1 MKSVIICD
9 MEGLITNL
17 NDGAVNMFGHEA
29 KDLVG
34 IKRVSIFSPGEI
46 VLQNVLGWLKDAN
59 DTGEH
64 VTKTNFVR
72 KDGSTFNAK
81 IKITPNFADGK
92 DNPQTGYCGITEEIK
107 EDVNIK
113 INWVT
118 KIIKGVAI
126 TRVGFASASLFPVF
140 AIGCYYA
147 GIGDSLFSPISLTLT
162 TFGILFFHLFS
173 NLYNDYFDVSHG
185 TDEANT
191 EYFNAGMNSSMLKGA
206 QLSGGSRA
214 VELGLIT
221 LKGTKSLANI
231 MFILG
236 LLTAAGILFTSYI
249 NTGSTSNA
257 YYSSIIA
264 LIGVLIGYFYTAKP
278 IRLSSRYGLGEISIF
293 LAFGPLLTLGTGYA
307 ISMETI
313 IPYSNEF
320 YNLLLLGVPIGIL
333 TTNILFINQFPD
345 YTSDKKVGKNHLV
358 VLLGKKASRWVYAL
372 NLALAV
378 GSLYFISENIINS
391 TQAMLFMYLLIPVT
405 MFYSYYLISGL
416 FKYYKSR
423 DLIKYNIHTIY
434 FHMIFSFI
442 YMIILANFQ

>member
-17 NDGAVNMFGHEA
+17 NDGASKMFGYA
-29 KDLVG
+29 PKNIVG
-34 IKRVSIFSPGEI
+34 IKRVSLFSPGEI

-59 DTGEH
+59 ETGEH

-72 KDGSTFNAK
+72 KDGSTFSAK

-147 GIGDSLFSPISLTLT
+147 GIGDSLFSPLSLTLT

-173 NLYNDYFDVSHG
+173 NLYNDYFDVTSG

-221 LKGTKSLANI
+221 IKGTKSLANI
-231 MFILG
+231 MFVLG
-236 LLTAAGILFTSYI
+236 LLTAAGILYTSYL
-249 NTGSTSNA
+249 NTGSTINA

-264 LIGVLIGYFYTAKP
+264 LTGILIGYFYTAKP
-278 IRLSSRYGLGEISIF
+278 IRLSSRYGLGEVSIF
-293 LAFGPLLTLGTGYA
+293 LAFGPLLTLGTGFA
-307 ISMETI
+307 ISNETI
-313 IPYSNEF
+313 QLFSNEF
-320 YNLLLLGVPIGIL
+320 YNLLVLGIPIGIL
-333 TTNILFINQFPD
+333 TTNILFINQYPD

-358 VLLGKKASRWVYAL
+358 VLLGKKASQMDICL
-372 NLALAV
+372 K
-378 GSLYFISENIINS
+378 FC
-391 TQAMLFMYLLIPVT
+391 
-405 MFYSYYLISGL
+405 YSYRFII
-416 FKYYKSR
+416 F
-423 DLIKYNIHTIY
+423 Y
-434 FHMIFSFI
+434 F
-442 YMIILANFQ
+442 

>member
-59 DTGEH
+59 ETGEH

-72 KDGSTFNAK
+72 KDGSTFNAR

-92 DNPQTGYCGITEEIK
+92 DNPQTGYCGITEVID

-113 INWVT
+113 INLGT

-140 AIGCYYA
+140 LIGCYYA
-147 GIGDSLFSPISLTLT
+147 GIGDSLFSTLSLTLT

-173 NLYNDYFDVSHG
+173 NLYNDYFDVTHG

-191 EYFNAGMNSSMLKGA
+191 EYFNAGMNSPILKGA

-221 LKGTKSLANI
+221 LRGTKNLANI
-231 MFILG
+231 MFVLG
-236 LLTAAGILFTSYI
+236 LLTAAGILYISYY
-249 NTGSTSNA
+249 NTGSISNA
-257 YYSSIIA
+257 YYAAVIA
-264 LIGVLIGYFYTAKP
+264 LIGVLVGYFYTAKP
-278 IRLSSRYGLGEISIF
+278 IRLSSRYGLGELSIF
-293 LAFGPLLTLGTGYA
+293 LSFGPLLTLGTGFA
-307 ISMETI
+307 IASETI
-313 IPYSNEF
+313 IPYTIEF
-320 YNLLLLGVPIGIL
+320 YNILLLGVPIGLL
-333 TTNILFINQFPD
+333 TTNILFINQYPD

-358 VLLGKKASRWVYAL
+358 VLLGKKASRWIYAL
-372 NLALAV
+372 NSTLAI
-378 GSLYFISENIINS
+378 GSLYIISKNIVNE
-391 TQAMLFMYLLIPVT
+391 TQGTLFLYFLIPVT

-416 FKYYKSR
+416 FKYYNSR
-423 DLIKYNIHTIY
+423 KLITYNIHTIY
-434 FHMIFSFI
+434 FHMLFSFL

>member
-17 NDGAVNMFGHEA
+17 NAGASEMFGYNP

-59 DTGEH
+59 ETGEH
-64 VTKTNFVR
+64 NTKTNFVR
-72 KDGSTFNAK
+72 KDGSTFAAK
-81 IKITPNFADGK
+81 IQITPNFANGK
-92 DNPQTGYCGITEEIK
+92 DKPQTGYCGITEVID
-107 EDVNIK
+107 EDVNVK
-113 INWVT
+113 INLVT

-140 AIGCYYA
+140 TIGCYYA
-147 GIGDSLFSPISLTLT
+147 GLGDDLFSPLSLTLT

-173 NLYNDYFDVSHG
+173 NLYNDYFDVTHG

-191 EYFNAGMNSSMLKGA
+191 EYFNAGMNSPILKGA

-231 MFILG
+231 MFVLG
-236 LLTAAGILFTSYI
+236 LFTATTILYNSYV

-257 YYSSIIA
+257 YYSAIIA
-264 LIGVLIGYFYTAKP
+264 LIGVFVGYFYTAKP
-278 IRLSSRYGLGEISIF
+278 IRLSSRYGLGELSIF
-293 LAFGPLLTLGTGYA
+293 LSFGPLLTLGTGFA
-307 ISMETI
+307 IASDTI
-313 IPYSNEF
+313 LLYSKEF
-320 YNLLLLGVPIGIL
+320 YNLLILGIPIGLL
-333 TTNILFINQFPD
+333 TTNILFINQYPD

-358 VLLGKKASRWVYAL
+358 VILGKKASRWRYVI
-372 NLALAV
+372 NTAV
-378 GSLYFISENIINS
+378 AIGSLYFISENILND
-391 TQAMLFMYLLIPVT
+391 TQGLLFLYILIPVS
-405 MFYSYYLISGL
+405 MIYSYYLISGL
-416 FKYYKSR
+416 FKYYNSR
-423 DLIKYNIHTIY
+423 ELIKYNIHTIY
-434 FHMIFSFI
+434 FHMFFSFI

>member
-17 NDGAVNMFGHEA
+17 NAGASEMFGYNP

-59 DTGEH
+59 ETGEH
-64 VTKTNFVR
+64 NTKTNFVR
-72 KDGSTFNAK
+72 KDGSTFAAK
-81 IKITPNFADGK
+81 IQITPNFANGK
-92 DNPQTGYCGITEEIK
+92 DKPQTGYCGITEVID
-107 EDVNIK
+107 EDVNVK
-113 INWVT
+113 INLVT

-140 AIGCYYA
+140 TIGCYYA
-147 GIGDSLFSPISLTLT
+147 GLGDDLFSPLSLTLT

-173 NLYNDYFDVSHG
+173 NLYNDYFDVTHG

-191 EYFNAGMNSSMLKGA
+191 EYFNAGMNSPILKGA

-231 MFILG
+231 MFVLG
-236 LLTAAGILFTSYI
+236 LFTATTILYSSYV
-249 NTGSTSNA
+249 NTGSTSNS
-257 YYSSIIA
+257 YYAAIIA
-264 LIGVLIGYFYTAKP
+264 LIGVFVGYFYTAKP
-278 IRLSSRYGLGEISIF
+278 IRLSSRYGLGELSIF
-293 LAFGPLLTLGTGYA
+293 LSFGPLLTLGTGFA
-307 ISMETI
+307 ITSDTI
-313 IPYSNEF
+313 LLYSKEF
-320 YNLLLLGVPIGIL
+320 YNLLILGIPIGLL
-333 TTNILFINQFPD
+333 TTNILFINQYPD

-358 VLLGKKASRWVYAL
+358 VLIGKKASRWIYAI
-372 NLALAV
+372 NTAV
-378 GSLYFISENIINS
+378 VIGSLYFISENILND
-391 TQAMLFMYLLIPVT
+391 TQGLLFLYILIPVS
-405 MFYSYYLISGL
+405 MIYSYYLISGL
-416 FKYYKSR
+416 FKYYNSR
-423 DLIKYNIHTIY
+423 ELIKYNIHTIY
-434 FHMIFSFI
+434 FHMFFSFI